1 MSDKDFLNAIR
12 NSKYDG
18 LKEYLDSHDI
28 NFILNLLLVNNSFLS
43 NTFNYITSYYNQRI
57 NIEISKRL
65 VNKGVLKLTDL
76 PDYMYKDES
85 YINYLFDNL
94 YLKLEDK
101 YKIIDKFLKYDTLN
115 DKIIKSIIGTS
126 EIDNNYNI
134 EIYSNIKYTKVL
146 GLLNYRNGYH
156 FKSSGIN
163 DEVVDILC
171 DKGIEFNS
179 NSSYINCDLYKNF
192 YFILKKLD
200 NSNYMNVFKYVN
212 SNYTRYSD
220 EELFK
225 ILEVVTKKGYYNDVY
240 FEFLNRDI
248 RFINYWLE
256 NGKSQISYLNK
267 ISDDI
272 LKDENNGVVKNLID
286 KGLYINEKTNP
297 IILNSEIYIM
307 YKLDKDIK
315 DNNNLYWIKDI
326 GTNLIDNPNN
336 GIIYKAL
343 ENGCVFFDM
352 FFNHVEYV
360 LKYLENDKIDNSFYE
375 KIPKNIVND
384 PTNNVII
391 TMIDKNFL
399 AFQLKKELFNIKE
412 YVLYFINNKAERYN
426 IKIVV
431 DNCDVNFILENDI
444 FKKCIDIG
452 YEINDKTSKK
462 ILNNEECLYYYL
474 DNCIINNKQY
484 YINNIVGLIS
494 DEIIN
499 NTSNGIIMNI
509 IRKGFKYS
517 KDIDKRI
524 INNRDYVSCFLEN
537 QEPYYNNILLN
548 NLNSELLNDRE
559 FINPCIEN
567 GYRYNEQTPIELF
580 QVDYIKRYFTFY
592 NENNSI
598 WLTANNIFKKIDE
611 EVLNDSSNG
620 LVYTAIDYGYE
631 INKYSPS
638 IIYNNI
644 DYLLY
649 YAFNNI
655 DNINYCLR
663 KFIELNKDILN
674 NDYFVYSMIDFGY
687 KINSLTPPE
696 IINNYNYV
704 MYALKCGKIKNSS
717 LLPIPVEIIDESMAL
732 LLLMNK
738 VLINDLNEEFYDNFS
753 LKQLYYIVRRDVYKL
768 DNQELKKYLNKD
780 VIVEQIPSDILN
792 DKINILSIILYNP
805 NVIDIIDDNILDS
818 FLIRAAFINN
828 YKINDKQ
835 LLTKYINIIGLKE
848 LIKIN
853 PYIIEYYSENEFKEL
868 FNQNYEEIIRHAIN
882 NGYNIASIVSNLP
895 NNLNNK
901 IFIKIA
907 IEYNFVDII
916 NYIDFDIDFELF
928 EIIWFR
934 KVNIKN
940 DRLKNI
946 IINKDEFINLIL
958 NSNTNKLIKSIEL
971 FYPNN
976 FNNSNL
982 DILIDKIIVGYTISD
997 KEQFKHNLF
1006 YLRNK
1011 NKEIFYDLNLKLL
1024 TDKYM
1029 FLGIETI
1036 NRILADKEM
1045 TNKVLKLNE
1054 CELKLFSL
1062 CISYLYS
1069 IDLGINVNDIL
1080 YKILNNLNSYKFS
1093 SLSKSIVNNF
1103 VNLDALIDR
1112 INDGKTNGEHIF
1124 YLDNLINILC
1134 IHNNIYKIDN
1144 MEDVNKLL
1152 DKKKEYFSKL
1162 VIDDR
1167 IDTIKNIILYKF
1179 YNIDLK
1185 EARFIYDRYCY
1196 LMSDIQNIS
1205 DINLRKIL
1213 YDIIFLIECND
1224 KESLINIYDNITIE
1238 EVDLKYSVLIES
1250 LIRNEYV
1257 KQFNGKFNNNKLKK
1271 LDDNIYELE
1280 DSINLL
1286 VHVLGGYNSRYTEPL
1301 NFMDEWNI
1309 ELMTNHGVCTSY
1321 ITNQN
1326 LSTARN
1332 VRYPTLVFTDLEDN
1346 SILLSSPDDIGSN
1359 GMNVKFATSLE
1370 QPCCFL
1376 SPDTMIDETRWHHNE
1391 VVLERKYLDKKSE
1404 INYKRLPNYVLYM
1417 VEKEF
1422 INDDDSINIEKIK
1435 STELWRMTEKASKDF
1450 GVSILIIN
1458 KVKINKKERQV
1469 IEKMKQE
1476 MISTKN
1482 YLLINKI
1489 IVRYMNNLMD
1499 DKNIITKDELEEFVN
1514 YVISMSY
1521 NVENGIEILKILYQ
1535 TILDENR
1542 KFAVHRT
1549 EEKYNYLKKYESIIR
1564 EKIIEFDSKYF
1575 DNSNLKKV

>member
-1 MSDKDFLNAIR
+1 MKDNDFIRLVREKNIGEEFYSFL
-12 NSKYDG
+12 D
-18 LKEYLDSHDI
+18 EHDI
-28 NFILNLLLVNNSFLS
+28 NYVIDLLLRTKFDKEI
-43 NTFNYITSYYNQRI
+43 FNYIVNYYNERI
-57 NIEISKRL
+57 SIENTVRL
-65 VNKGVLKLTDL
+65 IRNNKLSINDL
-76 PDYMYKDES
+76 LNYMYS
-85 YINYLFDNL
+85 DNKYVSAVIDSNL
-94 YLKLEDK
+94 ISSDK
-101 YKIIDKFLKYDTLN
+101 YKFEFINKAYIAGGLKPQNLEKLFRFYSINSTLN
-115 DKIIKSIIGTS
+115 EGLLSDV
-126 EIDNNYNI
+126 E
-134 EIYSNIKYTKVL
+134 YTKVL
-146 GLLNYRNGYH
+146 ANNCENGYY
-156 FKSSGIN
+156 FKSAGIN
-163 DEVVDILC
+163 VEVVDILLKSNIRY
-171 DKGIEFNS
+171 DKK
-179 NSSYINCDLYKNF
+179 YDDCDLYKNF
-192 YFILKKLD
+192 YFIISFLKKSNNILSYINSHYNNYDEDEILQILNIIITRFKNDNFFVFINHDARLINTWLD
-200 NSNYMNVFKYVN
+200 NDPGNFLSVN
-212 SNYTRYSD
+212 ID
-220 EELFK
+220 
-225 ILEVVTKKGYYNDVY
+225 
-240 FEFLNRDI
+240 
-248 RFINYWLE
+248 
-256 NGKSQISYLNK
+256 K
-267 ISDDI
+267 ISDEI
-272 LKDENNGVVKNLID
+272 IKDENNGVVLKFID
-286 KGLYINEKTNP
+286 KGLFFNNNLNP
-297 IILNSEIYIM
+297 IIRNSEKYVN
-307 YKLDKDIK
+307 YKLNKDIA
-315 DNNNLYWIKDI
+315 DNKGLNWIQYI
-326 GTNLIDNPNN
+326 GNNLIDNPSN
-336 GIIYKAL
+336 GIINKAI
-343 ENGCVFFDM
+343 ENGCYFYDIFFEYTSYINKYIEKNKIDVQ
-352 FFNHVEYV
+352 FFNRIP
-360 LKYLENDKIDNSFYE
+360 NSIID
-375 KIPKNIVND
+375 D
-384 PTNNVII
+384 PNNNVVINII
-391 TMIDKNFL
+391 SKDLYFFL
-399 AFQLKKELFNIKE
+399 INTKLYNIKE
-412 YVLYFINNKAERYN
+412 YLIYFIENLNEKVKYSL
-426 IKIVV
+426 KKVV
-431 DNCDVNFILENDI
+431 DNCDINIIIDNNLFEKCVKLGYIIDENTPKQI
-444 FKKCIDIG
+444 
-452 YEINDKTSKK
+452 
-462 ILNNEECLYYYL
+462 L
-474 DNCIINNKQY
+474 DNKD
-484 YINNIVGLIS
+484 YIYFYIEYTKVNYN
-494 DEIIN
+494 IN
-499 NTSNGIIMNI
+499 NTFKLLSNDIINDVSNGIVLNS
-509 IRKGFKYS
+509 IRNGYSYS
-517 KDIDKRI
+517 KDIDIRI
-524 INNRDYVSCFLEN
+524 LEKKEYVLE
-537 QEPYYNNILLN
+537 LLN
-548 NLNSELLNDRE
+548 FQEINTNINMLNSLPESLLNDRD
-559 FINPCIEN
+559 IVYQCIEN
-567 GYRYNEQTPIELF
+567 GYRYDDNTPKELY
-580 QVDYIKRYFTFY
+580 QIDYIKKYFEYY
-592 NENNSI
+592 NETNPLWI
-598 WLTANNIFKKIDE
+598 TANKMFKKID
-611 EVLNDSSNG
+611 VNLLNNSSNG
-620 LVYTAIDYGYE
+620 LIYSAIDYGYE
-631 INKYSPS
+631 INNNSPYF
-638 IIYNNI
+638 IYNNI

-649 YAFNNI
+649 FI
-655 DNINYCLR
+655 R
-663 KFIELNKDILN
+663 KKG
-674 NDYFVYSMIDFGY
+674 DFGY
-687 KINSLTPPE
+687 FVMNLFIENKKLLNNSKFIYSLIDYGYKLSPFTPIE
-696 IINNYNYV
+696 ITSNYNYV
-704 MYALKCGKIKNSS
+704 MYALKSGKVSKSIN
-717 LLPIPVEIIDESMAL
+717 IPFDIIDEDIYML
-732 LLLMNK
+732 LVINK
-738 VLINDLNEEFYDNFS
+738 IYEPLKTLKNSDLKIVLKENITLEE
-753 LKQLYYIVRRDVYKL
+753 
-768 DNQELKKYLNKD
+768 
-780 VIVEQIPSDILN
+780 IPKEYLN
-792 DKINILSIILYNP
+792 DKNNIINIICYIP

-853 PYIIEYYSENEFKEL
+853 PYIIEYYNENEFKEL

-1549 EEKYNYLKKYESIIR
+1549 EEKYNYLKKFESIVK
-1564 EKIIEFDSKYF
+1564 EKIIEMSSDYS
-1575 DNSNLKKV
+1575 DNIIIKK